1 MITRFDQPEREN
13 RIVILY
19 IHKVHLLVQNCVNL
33 VVLRVL
39 RVSNFAFRK
48 DLHVNVFYLTI
59 ICWIHSFDLK
69 MNL

>member
-19 IHKVHLLVQNCVNL
+19 INKVHLLIQNCVNL

-39 RVSNFAFRK
+39 RVSNFAFSK
-48 DLHVNVFYLTI
+48 DLNVNVFYLKI
-59 ICWIHSFDLK
+59 ICRIHSFDLK